1 MKTFLPALL
10 LLALPGCGPR
20 SKKEPVTQ
28 EQVQTKKETKRVSG
42 PLSASAKE
50 VGWTEED
57 YK

>member
-1 MKTFLPALL
+1 MKNYLPVLL

-20 SKKEPVTQ
+20 YKKESVVQ
-28 EQVQTKKETKRVSG
+28 EQIQTSKETKRVSG